1 MTRRALRALN
11 KPATLAKSE
20 LIPLLPRSLHEVW
33 QQSGEAGAG
42 DPSPL
47 EQSQALRTIL
57 VRAIE
62 QLNVSDEGN
71 TRAHQYEVLRMQY
84 VMGVSVVQVA
94 MRLGIAEQGVYR
106 RSAEGV
112 EAVANDLWRREQLL
126 AGRGRLRRDDSIAIG
141 RPD

>member
-1 MTRRALRALN
+1 
-11 KPATLAKSE
+11 
-20 LIPLLPRSLHEVW
+20 
-33 QQSGEAGAG
+33 
-42 DPSPL
+42 
-47 EQSQALRTIL
+47 

-126 AGRGRLRRDDSIAIG
+126 AGRGSSRRDDSIAVG
-141 RPD
+141 RPDE